1 VDELR
6 VRLRR
11 KMMKK
16 LALGLVAA
24 GALFTATAVP
34 AMAQIGVYAGPG
46 GIGVGVGAPGPYYY
60 GRPYYPYDGYYNYAP
75 GWGYGL
81 RDGGDATSTAITVKV
96 CA

>member
-1 VDELR
+1 
-6 VRLRR
+6 
-11 KMMKK
+11 MKK

-81 RDGGDATSTAITVKV
+81 RDGGDATSTAITAKV

>member
-1 VDELR
+1 
-6 VRLRR
+6 
-11 KMMKK
+11 MMKK
-16 LALGLVAA
+16 HALGLVAA

-46 GIGVGVGAPGPYYY
+46 GIGVGVGAPGPYYC

-81 RDGGDATSTAITVKV
+81 RDGGDATSTAITAKV

>member
-34 AMAQIGVYAGPG
+34 AMAQIGVYTGPG
-46 GIGVGVGAPGPYYY
+46 GIGVGAPGPYYY

-81 RDGGDATSTAITVKV
+81 RDGGDATSTAITAKV
-96 CA
+96 CS